1 MRMKSFR
8 FFAILFFSLVLAGC
22 KSSLYSGLSER
33 DANEIVMVLAEKG
46 IASERRQDKDN
57 SYTVTL
63 ENDTVGAAQAL
74 LATRGL
80 PRQKFDSF
88 GSIFQNSQMVAS
100 SFEERARF
108 MYALN
113 QELARSISQ
122 IPGVV
127 DTRVHVMLPESSPL
141 DVTKKRPRA
150 SVFVY
155 YNPQVDLSGHTST
168 IKMQIVNAVEGL
180 HYEDVSVALFASA
193 QLTDV
198 ATQQSGSLSGSL
210 FSLLC
215 FIAAGGL
222 LYMFLQSRLR
232 VKRI

>member
-1 MRMKSFR
+1 MKSFR
-8 FFAILFFSLVLAGC
+8 FLAILFISLAIAGC
-22 KSSLYSGLSER
+22 KSKLYSGLSER

-46 IASERRQDKDN
+46 ITSERSAEKDGG
-57 SYTVTL
+57 YTVTL
-63 ENDTVGAAQAL
+63 DGESIGAASAL

-80 PRQKFDSF
+80 PRQKYDSF

-113 QELARSISQ
+113 QELAKSISQ

-127 DTRVHVMLPESSPL
+127 DARVHVMLPESSPL
-141 DVTKKRPRA
+141 DVSKKKPRA

-155 YNPQVDLSGHTST
+155 HNPQVNLSGQISV

-180 HYEDVSVALFASA
+180 NYEDVSVALFPSA
-193 QLTDV
+193 QLTDGV
-198 ATQQSGSLSGSL
+198 MPESGSLFGSV

-215 FIAAGGL
+215 FIGAAAML
-222 LYMFLQSRLR
+222 FMFLQSRLR